1 MCFINIVLIVKLCI
15 YILPVLVTLYWVIRI
30 FLKSRVGK
38 IQVFV
43 AVGMLMAALT
53 LYYKEDTASMI
64 FPFFYL
70 AVRQKTSVT
79 GVGRFDWLVLLPSI
93 LFLPYN
99 HSIVFYAYIVLQVV
113 SIMSF
118 SIVSLH
124 NYKKIVAENFV
135 DSDTLA
141 ENLEQ
146 ILAYI
151 AAAVLV
157 VFVMVIM
164 PDFISSYWAI
174 IGVLTLLLSMLLYLI
189 GHYTYKFN
197 NVDLLADIASDSRH
211 SGERPKI
218 IIEES
223 SEQKAPVV
231 AKKNPETE
239 ESSVAT
245 GLLQKVI
252 DEKMYLDPTL
262 SLVSLASRLNT
273 NRTYL
278 SNEIHSVFHQNF
290 SEFINSLRIEYAIG
304 LMRGEG
310 AEMSVKEIALSSGYS
325 HIQSFYRHFMEIK
338 QTTPKMWIDQNIT
351 NNKTDTI

>member
-1 MCFINIVLIVKLCI
+1 MLIVKLCI
-15 YILPVLVTLYWVIRI
+15 YILPVLITLYWVIRI
-30 FLKSRVGK
+30 FFKSRVGK
-38 IQVFV
+38 IQVFM

-99 HSIVFYAYIVLQVV
+99 HSIVFYAYIVLQVL

-124 NYKKIVAENFV
+124 NYKKTVAENFV
-135 DSDTLA
+135 DSDILA

-151 AAAVLV
+151 AATVLV

-189 GHYTYKFN
+189 GHYTYKFS
-197 NVDLLADIASDSRH
+197 NVDLLVDIASDSRP
-211 SGERPKI
+211 SGESLETVGEP
-218 IIEES
+218 
-223 SEQKAPVV
+223 SEQKLPAV
-231 AKKNPETE
+231 AEKNPEIE
-239 ESSVAT
+239 ESSVAA
-245 GLLQKVI
+245 GLLQRVI

-325 HIQSFYRHFMEIK
+325 HTQSFYRHFMEIK